1 MIDFG
6 KALRAA
12 QEEQCVTS
20 VELAKRFAVHKQ
32 QVSRWRYQQ
41 DASLSLISKLAKELK
56 VDELEFIAKGLP

>member
-12 QEEQCVTS
+12 QEEQGVTS

-41 DASLSLISKLAKELK
+41 DASLSLVTKMSNELGF
-56 VDELEFIAKGLP
+56 DELEFVAKGL

>member
-12 QEEQCVTS
+12 QEEQGVTS

-41 DASLSLISKLAKELK
+41 DASLSLVTKMSNELC
-56 VDELEFIAKGLP
+56 VDELEFVAKGL

>member
-12 QEEQCVTS
+12 QEEQGVTS

-41 DASLSLISKLAKELK
+41 DASLSLVTKMSNELG
-56 VDELEFIAKGLP
+56 VDVELVNKT

>member
-12 QEEQCVTS
+12 QEEQGLTS

-41 DASLSLISKLAKELK
+41 DASLSLVTKMSNELG
-56 VDELEFIAKGLP
+56 VDELEFVAKGL

>member
-12 QEEQCVTS
+12 QEEQGVTS

-41 DASLSLISKLAKELK
+41 DASLSLVTKMANELGF
-56 VDELEFIAKGLP
+56 DELEFVAKGL

>member
-12 QEEQCVTS
+12 QEEQGVTS

-32 QVSRWRYQQ
+32 QISRWRYQQ
-41 DASLSLISKLAKELK
+41 DASLSLVTKMANELDI
-56 VDELEFIAKGLP
+56 DELEFVAKGI

>member
-12 QEEQCVTS
+12 QEEQGVTS

-41 DASLSLISKLAKELK
+41 DASLSLVTKMADELGF
-56 VDELEFIAKGLP
+56 DELEFVAKGL

>member
-12 QEEQCVTS
+12 QEEQGLTS

-32 QVSRWRYQQ
+32 QVSRWRYQKMLVYLWLRRYLM
-41 DASLSLISKLAKELK
+41 S
-56 VDELEFIAKGLP
+56 